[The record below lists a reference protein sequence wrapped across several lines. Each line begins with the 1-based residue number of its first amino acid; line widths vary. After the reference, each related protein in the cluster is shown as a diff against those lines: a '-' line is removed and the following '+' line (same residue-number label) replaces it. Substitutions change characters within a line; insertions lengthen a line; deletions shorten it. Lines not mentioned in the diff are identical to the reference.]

1 MRSLLDPHGKA
12 TVLLLSAHFRSDLPT
27 IAELKEAL
35 KVRDCRYYKLYSKEG
50 KQFEFLEQ
58 AYRTHLYMVDPKN
71 TDWNARVTD
80 YLLLSGHVHTHELIS
95 VKFHATLIGG
105 YWLTQAVID
114 QIKAIMSNRRLID
127 IQKRHVKDLRAQL
140 AEGVDLAKT
149 IGLNDPTMG
158 LSTREEVERLLK
170 GYAVE
175 ARKQLDQALTDWVQS
190 NKWQMRPPKSKRVPS
205 DDESSLTTGESST
218 DPQVAALV

>member
-27 IAELKEAL
+27 IAQLKEAL

-58 AYRTHLYMVDPKN
+58 AYRTHLYMVNPKN
-71 TDWNARVTD
+71 TDWNAGVTD
-80 YLLLSGHVHTHELIS
+80 YLLLSGHVHTHDFIS

-114 QIKAIMSNRRLID
+114 EIESIMSNRSQID
-127 IQKRHVKDLRAQL
+127 IQRRHVQNLRTQL
-140 AEGVDLAKT
+140 AEGVDLAKA
-149 IGLNDPTMG
+149 IGVDDPTMG

-170 GYAVE
+170 GYADE
-175 ARKQLDQALTDWVQS
+175 AGQQLDQALIDWVQS
-190 NKWQMRPPKSKRVPS
+190 NKWQMRPPKARRIQS
-205 DDESSLTTGESST
+205 DDESPLPLGESST
-218 DPQVAALV
+218 DPQVAAHV

>member
-27 IAELKEAL
+27 IAELKKAL

-80 YLLLSGHVHTHELIS
+80 Y
-95 VKFHATLIGG
+95 
-105 YWLTQAVID
+105 
-114 QIKAIMSNRRLID
+114 
-127 IQKRHVKDLRAQL
+127 
-140 AEGVDLAKT
+140 
-149 IGLNDPTMG
+149 
-158 LSTREEVERLLK
+158 
-170 GYAVE
+170 
-175 ARKQLDQALTDWVQS
+175 
-190 NKWQMRPPKSKRVPS
+190 
-205 DDESSLTTGESST
+205 
-218 DPQVAALV
+218 